1 MRLADKALSVK
12 IAVWKNHESN
22 FDISDKKR
30 LNEAIVVTSLKVGG
44 RGSDEH
50 TELSTTNASR
60 IWAASEELKET
71 LNARALSPE
80 QITSISKPHESTT
93 VDYSSIDGVP
103 IHLSTLACMVM
114 PNVSA

>member
-1 MRLADKALSVK
+1 M
-12 IAVWKNHESN
+12 
-22 FDISDKKR
+22 SDKKW
-30 LNEAIVVTSLKVGG
+30 LNQVIVVTSLKVRG

-71 LNARALSPE
+71 LNARALALE
-80 QITSISKPHESTT
+80 QITSISKPHESTP
-93 VDYSSIDGVP
+93 VDYSSTDGEP
-103 IHLSTLACMVM
+103 IHLSTLAPMLM